1 MLRFNFYLRDGGIF
15 EALED
20 RGESVGR
27 VFLDIIKKKVLFLM
41 FFHSDRIE
49 NSESVIFLTKI
60 FLVLIFIYVIEE
72 SVVSE
77 EKENIPFG
85 IFLL

>member
-1 MLRFNFYLRDGGIF
+1 MEEFSRHSKMKKNQ
-15 EALED
+15 LE
-20 RGESVGR
+20 ECSSWHC
-27 VFLDIIKKKVLFLM
+27 KKKSIT
-41 FFHSDRIE
+41 SDVFPFWSHRVS
-49 NSESVIFLTKI
+49 NYESVIFLTKI

-85 IFLL
+85 IFPLWLYQVLR